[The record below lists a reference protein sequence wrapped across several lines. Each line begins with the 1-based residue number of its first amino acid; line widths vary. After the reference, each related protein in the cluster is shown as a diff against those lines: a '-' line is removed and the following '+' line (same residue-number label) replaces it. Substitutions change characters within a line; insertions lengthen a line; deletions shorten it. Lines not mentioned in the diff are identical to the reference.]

1 MKKYSEDFLKYG
13 AIGTYYGGSAFVGL
27 KVYEIDERDEKIQFM
42 WFFEGR
48 PDSRMT
54 TASIRDTGAGR
65 PYFMTRG
72 RRVHLDE
79 VMRDELGDWNL

>member
-1 MKKYSEDFLKYG
+1 MKKYSEEYLKYG
-13 AIGTYYGGSAFVGL
+13 HIGTYYGGSAFVGM
-27 KVYEIDERDEKIQFM
+27 KVYEIDERDEKIHFM
-42 WFFEGR
+42 WFYDSK

-54 TASIRDTGAGR
+54 TATIRYTGVGR

-79 VMRDELGDWNL
+79 ITLEFSR

>member
-13 AIGTYYGGSAFVGL
+13 AIGTYYGGSAFVGM
-27 KVYEIDERDEKIQFM
+27 KVYEIDERDEKIRFM
-42 WFFEGR
+42 WFYDGK

-54 TASIRDTGAGR
+54 TATIRHTGEGR

-72 RRVHLDE
+72 RRIHLDDISRE
-79 VMRDELGDWNL
+79 FSR

>member
-13 AIGTYYGGSAFVGL
+13 HIGTYYGGSAFVGL
-27 KVYEIDERDEKIQFM
+27 KVFAVDEHDYKVQFM
-42 WFFEGR
+42 WFYDGK

-54 TASIRDTGAGR
+54 TATIRYTGAGR

-72 RRVHLDE
+72 RRIHLDE
-79 VMRDELGDWNL
+79 IIREFSR

>member
-13 AIGTYYGGSAFVGL
+13 QIGTYYGGSAFVGL
-27 KVYEIDERDEKIQFM
+27 KVFSVDESDERIRFM
-42 WFFEGR
+42 WFYDGK

-54 TASIRDTGAGR
+54 TATIRCTGAGR

-72 RRVHLDE
+72 RRIHLDE
-79 VMRDELGDWNL
+79 IIREFSR

>member
-27 KVYEIDERDEKIQFM
+27 KVYEIDERDEKIRFM

-54 TASIRDTGAGR
+54 TASIRHTGAGR
-65 PYFMTRG
+65 PYFVTRG

-79 VMRDELGDWNL
+79 IIREISR

>member
-27 KVYEIDERDEKIQFM
+27 KVFAVDEHDYKVQFM
-42 WFFEGR
+42 WFYDGK

-54 TASIRDTGAGR
+54 TATIRYTGAGLSCVD
-65 PYFMTRG
+65 
-72 RRVHLDE
+72 RRTTCRL
-79 VMRDELGDWNL
+79 L

>member
-13 AIGTYYGGSAFVGL
+13 HIGTYYGGSAFVGL

-42 WFFEGR
+42 WFYDGK

-54 TASIRDTGAGR
+54 TASIRYTGAARCRR
-65 PYFMTRG
+65 PSN
-72 RRVHLDE
+72 HKE
-79 VMRDELGDWNL
+79 E

>member
-13 AIGTYYGGSAFVGL
+13 HIGTYYGGSAFVGM
-27 KVYEIDERDEKIQFM
+27 KVYEIDEKIQFM
-42 WFFEGR
+42 WFYDGK

-54 TASIRDTGAGR
+54 TATIRYTGAGR

-72 RRVHLDE
+72 QRVHMDE
-79 VMRDELGDWNL
+79 ISRE